1 MRMDFAHQTILFP
14 EGFAI
19 RGGGEKLEVLSWVC
33 YGAKVTEVTKLT
45 MAITTSSG

>member
-19 RGGGEKLEVLSWVC
+19 RGGGEKLEVLSWVE
-33 YGAKVTEVTKLT
+33 KVKN
-45 MAITTSSG
+45 S